1 MSAGM
6 ASTTLS
12 QIYYVFVSDLLA
24 TGHDNLARHQSHT
37 SFGGQMLIA
46 FYFYLA
52 VMIFRICRF
61 AAVEGWQSA
70 TKIASRVRPIP
81 VFWRGN
87 LTRFTIAAK
96 IASRASYSVDSDAI
110 SEWQCKFDSNKCMLF
125 WVLWHVSVP
134 NVFTSLEYFCQT
146 SKSTKFELVEVLI
159 NFLFH
164 FLDDSEDNDEDDDD
178 SDPNEMKEVHNP
190 SFGEYDQIWQLAT
203 NQIIVCIPSRR
214 AYASENG

>member
-70 TKIASRVRPIP
+70 SIARL
-81 VFWRGN
+81 GN
-87 LTRFTIAAK
+87 LHERMHIINYYEPNLLRICLRFAA
-96 IASRASYSVDSDAI
+96 Y
-110 SEWQCKFDSNKCMLF
+110 W
-125 WVLWHVSVP
+125 
-134 NVFTSLEYFCQT
+134 T
-146 SKSTKFELVEVLI
+146 
-159 NFLFH
+159 
-164 FLDDSEDNDEDDDD
+164 
-178 SDPNEMKEVHNP
+178 
-190 SFGEYDQIWQLAT
+190 
-203 NQIIVCIPSRR
+203 
-214 AYASENG
+214 